1 LFTAALA
8 VTSATVGFLSV
19 GAWPIHP
26 VEYGSYSFA
35 SDIVV
40 DSQGNVH
47 IVLPM
52 GRLYYAT
59 NAHGGWSISLL
70 DDVHEVWDAAL
81 AKDSN
86 DRIHVAYT
94 ADLRQGGF
102 LVGPPSIRYLRLDG
116 DVKTA
121 EVVDTNGRYPAI
133 ALDSVDRVHVTYAD
147 WTSSSLKYATRVGGT
162 WTNTTVVNTNPGPI
176 YSAIAVDSKG
186 AAHVTYTGFTPS
198 EVGYATNEGGR
209 WTSGPLVTGPASNSR
224 VPIAVDGSDRIH
236 VAFLGCLGA
245 CASKT
250 VVYAVREQGSW
261 AQRVVAP
268 DGVTNDGFGVTL
280 DLALDPLGRPH
291 LLFSDRAAGTL
302 FYAAPEGER
311 WVTRIVDQGTLGT
324 LGGSLAIARDGRV
337 AIAYY
342 RVDGGRTDTGSS
354 ARVAL
359 SGLRSDN
366 LLDFLSAV
374 SLYPMVEGAVFGAVA
389 FVLWRRSRRSELSGR
404 AVRG

>member
-1 LFTAALA
+1 LLITALA
-8 VTSATVGFLSV
+8 VASATVGFLSV

-59 NAHGGWSISLL
+59 NAHGAWSISLL
-70 DDVHEVWDAAL
+70 DDVYEVWDAAL
-81 AKDSN
+81 AKDSH
-86 DRIHVAYT
+86 DRLHVAY
-94 ADLRQGGF
+94 AAVLRQDGVM
-102 LVGPPSIRYLRLDG
+102 VGTPSIRYLRLDG

-133 ALDSVDRVHVTYAD
+133 AVDSVDRVHVTYPD
-147 WTSSSLKYATRVGGT
+147 WMSSSLKYATKVGGI
-162 WTNTTVVNTNPGPI
+162 WTNTTAVNTNPRPI

-186 AAHVTYTGFTPS
+186 AAHVTYTSFSPS

-209 WTSGPLVTGPASNSR
+209 WTSGPLVTGTASNSR

-245 CASKT
+245 CARKT

-261 AQRVVAP
+261 AQRVVVP
-268 DGVTNDGFGVTL
+268 DGVTNDGLDITL

-291 LLFSDRAAGTL
+291 LLFSDRADGTL
-302 FYAAPEGER
+302 FYAAPQGER
-311 WVTRIVDQGTLGT
+311 WVTRIVDRGTLGT
-324 LGGSLAIARDGRV
+324 LGGSLAIGPDGRV

-359 SGLRSDN
+359 SGLRFDN
-366 LLDFLSAV
+366 LLDFLSAI
-374 SLYPMVEGAVFGAVA
+374 SLYPIVEGAVFAAAG

-404 AVRG
+404 GVHG